1 VRVFPVKII
10 TSLVVGVFLSGC
22 TYNHYYQNKTAMVP
36 TPNSDTA
43 MEQNATINKK
53 PKQKLK
59 IYRVH

>member
-1 VRVFPVKII
+1 MRVFSINTII
-10 TSLVVGVFLSGC
+10 SVTMAVFLSGC
-22 TYNHYYQNKTAMVP
+22 TYNHYYQNKTEMVP

-43 MEQNATINKK
+43 MEKNATIVAK